1 MTEHDAG
8 TPDPLA
14 GLDFELSASLLEEGP
29 LDMTATLVRR
39 FAWDT
44 MPCEG
49 VAAMLTALG
58 LTHGTE
64 EGMTIDHRGSHH
76 RMAQVLPLEG
86 QLRAYADIIGTI
98 VSKALLG
105 QLDSSEMCDE
115 HEAEFARQNAGIIL
129 SGARAIIA
137 QLVFSGQ
144 LGPGPMAGQFQV
156 MIVDKET
163 GNSE

>member
-14 GLDFELSASLLEEGP
+14 GLDFDLTTSLLDEGP
-29 LDMTATLVRR
+29 IDMTATLVRR

-44 MPCEG
+44 MPCDG

-58 LTHGTE
+58 MTHGTP
-64 EGMTIDHRGSHH
+64 EGMLLDHRGSHH
-76 RMAQVLPLEG
+76 RMAQVLPLEN
-86 QLRAYADIIGTI
+86 QLRAYSGIIAAI

-105 QLDSSEMCDE
+105 QLDDDEVCDD
-115 HEAEFARQNAGIIL
+115 HEAEFAQQNAGVIL

-137 QLVFSGQ
+137 QLMFSGQ
-144 LGPGPMAGQFQV
+144 LAFGPNAGQFQV
-156 MIVDKET
+156 MIVDKED
-163 GNSE
+163 GSGE